1 MPVVATSYRI
11 KREHNL
17 LVYGHAYGFGP
28 SVAILS
34 PWAEGGDLA
43 AVLKR
48 EGAALTLF
56 RRFQTVCSP
65 LHSRRP
71 LTDGKLDLEIS

>member
-43 AVLKR
+43 AALKR
-48 EGAALTLF
+48 EGAALTLV
-56 RRFQTVCSP
+56 R
-65 LHSRRP
+65 
-71 LTDGKLDLEIS
+71 